1 VPHLVL
7 DRVATSSAP
16 ALKTV
21 SLGIRDGECVAV
33 LGDSGSGKTSLLATV
48 AGFIPVGSGEI
59 RVDGQM
65 IDGLKPADR
74 RIGMVFREYALYPNM
89 NVQRNLSFG
98 MKVRRTP
105 AHVISSRLNRLLSC
119 LPLQSVLESQ
129 PDDLSRLEQALV
141 ALGRSVIDHPDL
153 VLLDEPLASLP
164 PRDHGMFTD
173 CFLAVRQEY
182 HPTVLYAASTPEEAS
197 SIADLVAVMHDG
209 SIAQTGSPDALYSRP
224 INIHVAGLTSS
235 IPPARIN
242 GSISIREHGPVV
254 LVQSRSI
261 PVPPVIES
269 RLMDGQPVILLV
281 RPEHIGIGSIEERG
295 CLPGEVSA
303 VKRILPDMLVTV
315 VLEDRA
321 MIPVR
326 TTASACQD
334 LVPGMQ
340 VGISFDLAN
349 IILFDRITGDALY

>member
-1 VPHLVL
+1 
-7 DRVATSSAP
+7 
-16 ALKTV
+16 
-21 SLGIRDGECVAV
+21 
-33 LGDSGSGKTSLLATV
+33 
-48 AGFIPVGSGEI
+48 
-59 RVDGQM
+59 
-65 IDGLKPADR
+65 
-74 RIGMVFREYALYPNM
+74 M

-182 HPTVLYAASTPEEAS
+182 HPTVLYAASTPKKHPRLPIWLPSCTMEAS
-197 SIADLVAVMHDG
+197 LK
-209 SIAQTGSPDALYSRP
+209 PDPRRS
-224 INIHVAGLTSS
+224 VLTTDQYPCCRTDILHSS
-235 IPPARIN
+235 ARIN

-281 RPEHIGIGSIEERG
+281 RPEHIGIGSIEERM
-295 CLPGEVSA
+295 PA
-303 VKRILPDMLVTV
+303 
-315 VLEDRA
+315 
-321 MIPVR
+321 
-326 TTASACQD
+326 
-334 LVPGMQ
+334 
-340 VGISFDLAN
+340 
-349 IILFDRITGDALY
+349 